1 MEDHPETRLPSEQ
14 ALADF
19 PPPRDKRCPLD
30 PPAELVARNA
40 QPLAK
45 VRQWDGL
52 EPWLITRYD
61 EVRSVLT
68 DRRFSADPRKD
79 GYPEKTEAY
88 GASVGQDRNLR
99 TMDAP
104 EHGVQKRM
112 LIRDF
117 TIKRVEEIKPLIQ
130 ARVDGLIDD
139 MLAKGPPA
147 DIVADYA
154 IPIPTMVICELL
166 GVPYEDREFFKHH
179 TEICM
184 SADHPL
190 NVATASSQ
198 ELYDYID
205 RLLDVKAADP
215 RNDLLSRLVTEQL
228 LTGVQTRRE
237 VVEMARLILIA
248 GHDTTANMVAVGTV
262 ALLANPDQAA
272 LMRQSMTPAELS
284 NAVDE
289 LFRYVNVTHTGRR
302 RVAAEDVMVGTQ
314 LVRKGEGVIVMTSL
328 ADRDEKVFPNADRLD
343 LRRPNART
351 LMAFGAGDHRC
362 LGAYLSKAEMEIAF
376 GTLWRRIPSLRLAVP
391 FEELRFREDGVV
403 YGMREVPVAW
413 DQS

>member
-1 MEDHPETRLPSEQ
+1 MTDQSDIVH
-14 ALADF
+14 ADATEVAEF
-19 PPPRDKRCPLD
+19 PPPRDRRCPLD
-30 PPAELVARNA
+30 PPAELVARIHE
-40 QPLAK
+40 PVAK

-52 EPWLITRYD
+52 EPWLITKYD
-61 EVRSVLT
+61 EVRAVLT
-68 DRRFSADPRKD
+68 DRRFSADPRKE

-104 EHGVQKRM
+104 EHGIQKRM

-117 TIKRVEEIKPLIQ
+117 TIKRVEELRPAIQ
-130 ARVDGLIDD
+130 ARVDSLIDD

-147 DIVADYA
+147 DIVTDYA
-154 IPIPTMVICELL
+154 MPIPTMVICELL
-166 GVPYEDREFFKHH
+166 GVPYKDRDFFKHH

-184 SADHPL
+184 SSDHPID
-190 NVATASSQ
+190 VATASSD
-198 ELYDYID
+198 ELYNYID
-205 RLLDVKAADP
+205 ALLDVKAKDP

-248 GHDTTANMVAVGTV
+248 GHDTTANMIAVGTV

-272 LMRQSMTPAELS
+272 LMRQPMTPAELS

-289 LFRYVNVTHTGRR
+289 MFRYVNVTHTGRR
-302 RVAAEDVMVGTQ
+302 RVATEDVQVGDR
-314 LVRKGEGVIVMTSL
+314 LIKKGEGVIVMTNL
-328 ADRDEKVFPNADRLD
+328 ADRDETVFPNAAKLD
-343 LRRPNART
+343 LKRPNART

-362 LGAYLSKAEMEIAF
+362 MGAYLSKAEMEIAF
-376 GTLWRRIPSLRLAVP
+376 GTLWRRIPSLKLAVP
-391 FEELRFREDGVV
+391 FEELRFREEGVV
-403 YGMREVPVAW
+403 YGMREVPVTW
-413 DQS
+413 DA